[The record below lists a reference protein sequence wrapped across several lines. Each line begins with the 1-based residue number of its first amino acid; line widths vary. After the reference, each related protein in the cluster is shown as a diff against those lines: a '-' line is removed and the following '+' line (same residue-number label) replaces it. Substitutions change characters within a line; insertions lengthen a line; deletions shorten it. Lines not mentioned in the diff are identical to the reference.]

1 MKAKTSSN
9 SLQNQPSDLNLIH
22 QKFVK
27 IVKINLIW
35 NFNVHELFNKQTCW
49 VCERS
54 NLQYEC
60 IVISSSEFVKLYIF
74 ILQLLS
80 RVIPTL
86 RVKEQLLN
94 PYKNELLQICI
105 QLMYMEFLIHP
116 LKKIY
121 ILGKANTCQ
130 RFCNSPDSDCAPTR
144 PNCDLLFV
152 CA

>member
-9 SLQNQPSDLNLIH
+9 SLPNQPSDLNSIH

-35 NFNVHELFNKQTCW
+35 NFNVHKLFNKQTCW

-74 ILQLLS
+74 ILELLS

-105 QLMYMEFLIHP
+105 QLMYWSSKYIFS
-116 LKKIY
+116 KKY

-130 RFCNSPDSDCAPTR
+130 RFCNSPDSECAPTR
-144 PNCDLLFV
+144 PNCDLPFV
-152 CA
+152 FA

>member
-35 NFNVHELFNKQTCW
+35 TFNVHELFNKQTCW

-74 ILQLLS
+74 I
-80 RVIPTL
+80 PTL
-86 RVKEQLLN
+86 RVKELLLN

-105 QLMYMEFLIHP
+105 
-116 LKKIY
+116 
-121 ILGKANTCQ
+121 
-130 RFCNSPDSDCAPTR
+130 
-144 PNCDLLFV
+144 
-152 CA
+152 